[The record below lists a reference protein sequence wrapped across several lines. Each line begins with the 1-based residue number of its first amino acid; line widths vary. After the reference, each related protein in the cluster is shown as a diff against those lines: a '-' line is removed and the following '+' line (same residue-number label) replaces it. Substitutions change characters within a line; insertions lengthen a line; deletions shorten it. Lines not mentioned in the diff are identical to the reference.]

1 MRAKPSPDAPS
12 DLSGNSGDRP
22 DGIDVTM
29 RRLRVT
35 NVVLGLFHGVQ
46 AAIMLIA
53 TNSRSLPVTGAFS
66 NGPPGQP
73 AGPTRLEQLFSYRIG
88 YATAAF
94 LLLSAFFHLL
104 VASPI
109 GFRGY
114 RAELLAGRNRFR
126 WLEYSLSASVM
137 IVLIAGIVGIS
148 DVAALLALFA
158 VNAAMILFGW
168 LMETTN
174 TAGGRVVWTP
184 FVFGSIA
191 GVTPWLCITIYIANA
206 NGDVPSFV
214 YGILVSLFV
223 LFNCFAVN
231 QLLQYRANGR
241 WCNYL
246 YGERVYM
253 WLSLIAKS
261 ALAWQIFVNVLI

>member
-1 MRAKPSPDAPS
+1 
-12 DLSGNSGDRP
+12 
-22 DGIDVTM
+22 
-29 RRLRVT
+29 
-35 NVVLGLFHGVQ
+35 
-46 AAIMLIA
+46 
-53 TNSRSLPVTGAFS
+53 
-66 NGPPGQP
+66 
-73 AGPTRLEQLFSYRIG
+73 
-88 YATAAF
+88 
-94 LLLSAFFHLL
+94 
-104 VASPI
+104 
-109 GFRGY
+109 
-114 RAELLAGRNRFR
+114 
-126 WLEYSLSASVM
+126 
-137 IVLIAGIVGIS
+137 
-148 DVAALLALFA
+148 
-158 VNAAMILFGW
+158 
-168 LMETTN
+168 
-174 TAGGRVVWTP
+174 
-184 FVFGSIA
+184 VFGSIA